1 MFELKRLKH
10 EARCSDDCR
19 GGVGGGC
26 GKEEAQTNTTKGIPL
41 RVGMEVV
48 YQDRQGAAEKPEPP
62 KDPIEAAIRMVL
74 KNPTGSLTSADL
86 EKVTE
91 LRIHT
96 PTLTD
101 VSTLAK
107 LTQLR
112 FINLNNNPKL
122 TRAEI
127 AKLQTALPDCD
138 IVPKVTKQ
146 KRPRRFPAP
155 TYCSPNRIG
164 FSTNTIPQIPDLD
177 SDPVKPLV
185 VAMLA

>member
-1 MFELKRLKH
+1 MKRVVLVI
-10 EARCSDDCR
+10 A
-19 GGVGGGC
+19 VVALVGGC
-26 GKEEAQTNTTKGIPL
+26 GKEEAQTTTTKGIPL

-101 VSTLAK
+101 VSTLARLTQLK
-107 LTQLR
+107 RLHLQNNRNLTDVSALAGLTQLR

-122 TRAEI
+122 AKAEI
-127 AKLQTALPDCD
+127 AKLQIALPDCD
-138 IVPKVTKQ
+138 IVPKVTK
-146 KRPRRFPAP
+146 
-155 TYCSPNRIG
+155 
-164 FSTNTIPQIPDLD
+164 
-177 SDPVKPLV
+177 
-185 VAMLA
+185 

>member
-1 MFELKRLKH
+1 MKRVVLMI
-10 EARCSDDCR
+10 A
-19 GGVGGGC
+19 VVALVGGC

-62 KDPIEAAIRMVL
+62 KDPIEAAIRKVL

-101 VSTLAK
+101 VSTLAEAHAVEAPSP
-107 LTQLR
+107 
-112 FINLNNNPKL
+112 PKQPEPHRCQCL
-122 TRAEI
+122 GRTHAVEI
-127 AKLQTALPDCD
+127 
-138 IVPKVTKQ
+138 
-146 KRPRRFPAP
+146 
-155 TYCSPNRIG
+155 Y
-164 FSTNTIPQIPDLD
+164 
-177 SDPVKPLV
+177 
-185 VAMLA
+185 